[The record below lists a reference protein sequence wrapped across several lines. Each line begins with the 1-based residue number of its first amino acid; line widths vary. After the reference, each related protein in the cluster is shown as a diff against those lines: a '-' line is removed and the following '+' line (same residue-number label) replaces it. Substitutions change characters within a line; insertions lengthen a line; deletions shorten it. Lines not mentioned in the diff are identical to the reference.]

1 MTKKQL
7 LEKLQSSEELVK
19 IAYVPVSEV
28 INWVNELEDKFTL
41 DEQQIKDIAS
51 AITDELCNVGT
62 DLLNDYDLE
71 MNYREVEV
79 TSIDVDENVV
89 RRAVTEALSD
99 YEIED

>member
-1 MTKKQL
+1 MTKQEL
-7 LEKLQSSEELVK
+7 LDKLQSSEELIR

-28 INWVNELEDKFTL
+28 ITWVNELEDKFTL
-41 DEQQIKDIAS
+41 NEQQIKDIAS

-79 TSIDVDENVV
+79 TSIDVDESVV
-89 RRAVTEALSD
+89 RRAVTEALAD
-99 YEIED
+99 YEVED

>member
-1 MTKKQL
+1 MTKKEL

-62 DLLNDYDLE
+62 DLLNDYELE

>member
-1 MTKKQL
+1 MTKQEL
-7 LEKLQSSEELVK
+7 LDKLQSSEELIR

-28 INWVNELEDKFTL
+28 ITWVNELEDKAVF

-89 RRAVTEALSD
+89 RRAVTEALAD
-99 YEIED
+99 YEVEN

>member
-1 MTKKQL
+1 MTKKEL

-28 INWVNELEDKFTL
+28 INWVNELENNGTL
-41 DEQQIKDIAS
+41 SKQQIKDIAS
-51 AITDELCNVGT
+51 AITDELYNVGT
-62 DLLNDYDLE
+62 NLLNDYELE

>member
-1 MTKKQL
+1 MTKQEL
-7 LEKLQSSEELVK
+7 LDKLQSSEELIR

-28 INWVNELEDKFTL
+28 ITWVNELEDKFTL

-62 DLLNDYDLE
+62 DLLNDYELE

-99 YEIED
+99 YEVED

>member
-1 MTKKQL
+1 MTKKEL

-28 INWVNELEDKFTL
+28 INWVNELEDKAVF

-62 DLLNDYDLE
+62 DLLNDYELE

-89 RRAVTEALSD
+89 RRAVTEVLAD
-99 YEIED
+99 YEVED